1 MPTYLSNELA
11 GTNDGRTLAAVQGTR
26 SRGNVV
32 NGRVKRFRATITLA
46 GQVVGDL
53 FQLFT
58 LPPGASF
65 LLGTIVNSVSLG
77 SSTLGIGTPGAATKY
92 RGQSAG
98 LNNVETPSFFS
109 ASGAAASE
117 LAAEEPVFAT
127 LAGANLPATGT
138 LVIDMLVSLPS

>member
-11 GTNDGRTLAAVQGTR
+11 GTNDGRTLSAVLGTK
-26 SRGNVV
+26 SRGSVV

-46 GQVVGDL
+46 GQINGDL

-58 LPPGASF
+58 LPAGASF
-65 LLGTIVNSVSLG
+65 VLGLIVTSVSLG
-77 SSTLGIGTPGAATKY
+77 GATLGIGTPGAATKY

-98 LNNVETPSFFS
+98 LTTVDTPVLFA
-109 ASGAAASE
+109 ASGAGSSE

-127 LAGANLPATGT
+127 LAGANLPASGI
-138 LVIDMLVSLPS
+138 LIIDMLVSLPS

>member
-11 GTNDGRTLAAVQGTR
+11 GTTDGKTVTPVLGTKT
-26 SRGNVV
+26 RGSVV
-32 NGRVKRFRATITLA
+32 NGRVKRFRATITLS

-58 LPPGASF
+58 LPAGASF
-65 LLGTIVNSVSLG
+65 VLGSTVTSVSLG
-77 SSTLGIGTPGAATKY
+77 AATLGIGTPGAATKY

-98 LNNVETPSFFS
+98 MTVVDTPVLFA
-109 ASGAAASE
+109 ASGAGSSE
-117 LAAEEPVFAT
+117 LAADEPVFAT

>member
-11 GTNDGRTLAAVQGTR
+11 GTNDGRTLAAVLGTR
-26 SRGNVV
+26 SRGSVV
-32 NGRVKRFRATITLA
+32 NGRVKRFRATITLSS
-46 GQVVGDL
+46 QVVGDL

-65 LLGTIVNSVSLG
+65 LLGSIVNSVSLG
-77 SSTLGIGTPGAATKY
+77 SATLGIGTPGAATKY
-92 RGQSAG
+92 RGQSGG
-98 LNNVETPSFFS
+98 LTAVDTPVLFASS
-109 ASGAAASE
+109 ATGSSE

-127 LAGANLPATGT
+127 LAGANLPGTGT